1 MDPIT
6 IDRIIRW
13 EGGEITEEET
23 VELFKTLVQTGHA
36 WGLQGMYGRQA
47 IHLIQ
52 EGLIEKPADD
62 LLPPRV
68 RDILS

>member
-13 EGGEITEEET
+13 EGGESTEAET
-23 VELFKTLVQTGHA
+23 LELFKTLVQTGYA

-47 IHLIQ
+47 ITLIQ

-62 LLPPRV
+62 TLPPRV